1 MTDIGGFPP
10 DAQRIV
16 ERWNPDG
23 LREWRDGARTGARSV
38 HVVAVRGIEP
48 RPILDALASFD
59 PILDAPGGAAVVVML
74 LDVASVL
81 GKDELAALDA
91 AARDVERVVF
101 VASGTGDHPDRD
113 AVLARDETLLRAHST
128 RFADVRV
135 LSSPDRLTA
144 AVRAALAVDPHTTAD
159 RNARRGAVTLV
170 ERTCRQITA
179 TAKALRDGSD
189 EAAAALRARK
199 TGLAMER
206 DGGRAERLGRLRAD
220 IQRARVDLLH
230 EAGGRV
236 RAVSATARTEIDR
249 AGRRELVAFP
259 ARMSGLVDAATTDV
273 DAAVER
279 HLGELVRR
287 AGVSGIAPPVVGRPA
302 LPSGPEPRH
311 RGVEDGMMVVV
322 GASAG
327 VGLGRLAVAPISMV
341 PALDI
346 ATIPITLALGG
357 AAAWWL
363 ARSRRLIADRA
374 HLRQW
379 VSDTTAQLRSEL
391 EQRVLGRILETEA
404 AVGARIV
411 ADCRVAT
418 VAVDEELAAL
428 DVEARRLAT
437 ERSGRLTS
445 CERDHAA
452 LTRVLDALAAAT
464 DTMEPGGVGARPTS

>member
-1 MTDIGGFPP
+1 MTEVGGFPP

-23 LREWRDGARTGARSV
+23 LRGWREDAWTGMRSV
-38 HVVAVRGIEP
+38 HVVAVRGIDP
-48 RPILDALASFD
+48 RPVLDVLAPFE
-59 PILDAPGGAAVVVML
+59 PAIDAPDGAEVVVMV

-81 GKDELAALDA
+81 GRDELAALDA
-91 AARDVERVVF
+91 AAHDVERVVF
-101 VASGTGDHPDRD
+101 VSTGAGEHPDRD
-113 AVLARDETLLRAHST
+113 SVRERDEALLRAHSI

-135 LSSPDRLTA
+135 LSSPDLMTA
-144 AVRAALAVDPHTTAD
+144 AVREALAEDPDTTAQ
-159 RNARRGAVTLV
+159 RNARRGAVSLV
-170 ERTCRQITA
+170 ERTCRQITG
-179 TAKALRDGSD
+179 TARALRDGSD
-189 EAAAALRARK
+189 EAAAALRARR
-199 TGLAMER
+199 TRLAMER

-220 IQRARVDLLH
+220 VQRARVDLLH

-249 AGRRELVAFP
+249 AGRRELQAFP
-259 ARMSGLVDAATTDV
+259 ERMGHLAAAATAEL

-287 AGVSGIAPPVVGRPA
+287 AGVSDVPPADAGRPA
-302 LPSGPEPRH
+302 AAPSGPEPRH

-346 ATIPITLALGG
+346 ATIPIALMLGG

-363 ARSRRLIADRA
+363 ARSRRLVADRA

-379 VSDTTAQLRSEL
+379 ASDTTAQLRAEL

-411 ADCRVAT
+411 ADSRAAT
-418 VAVDEELAAL
+418 VTVDEELAAL

-437 ERSGRLTS
+437 ERSGRLAS
-445 CERDHAA
+445 CERDHA
-452 LTRVLDALAAAT
+452 LLLRVLEGFSGLA
-464 DTMEPGGVGARPTS
+464 GH